1 MSPCHPIPVNVGL
14 VNKNRNLNH
23 MLIWIEWLD
32 SNLSNPHIKG
42 DTRCRGM
49 KTGLCNHM
57 TQQQFTSASN
67 DAVQDQSPSANGG
80 KFGLT
85 VSAAARI
92 TKMLADEPDGSF
104 FRVAVLGGG
113 CSGFQYDFSID
124 ATKQPDDCVF
134 TAHDVE
140 IVIDSMSL
148 ELVDTAELDYKQDLM
163 GSYFAVNNPNA
174 TASCGCGTSFSV

>member
-1 MSPCHPIPVNVGL
+1 MA
-14 VNKNRNLNH
+14 
-23 MLIWIEWLD
+23 
-32 SNLSNPHIKG
+32 
-42 DTRCRGM
+42 
-49 KTGLCNHM
+49 
-57 TQQQFTSASN
+57 QQQPTTTVKDAAS
-67 DAVQDQSPSANGG
+67 DPAPPAIGR

-85 VSAAARI
+85 ESAAARI
-92 TKMLADEPDGSF
+92 TAMLTDEPDGSF

-124 ATKQPDDCVF
+124 SKRQTDDCIF
-134 TAHDVE
+134 TSHGVE
-140 IVIDSMSL
+140 VVIDEMSL

>member
-1 MSPCHPIPVNVGL
+1 MAQ
-14 VNKNRNLNH
+14 
-23 MLIWIEWLD
+23 EQD
-32 SNLSNPHIKG
+32 S
-42 DTRCRGM
+42 
-49 KTGLCNHM
+49 
-57 TQQQFTSASN
+57 SALK
-67 DAVQDQSPSANGG
+67 DATQDQAPGDNGG

-92 TKMLADEPDGSF
+92 TKMLAHEPIGSF

-124 ATKQPDDCVF
+124 NTKQPDDCIF

-140 IVIDSMSL
+140 IVIDAMSL
-148 ELVDTAELDYKQDLM
+148 ELVETAELDYKQDLM

>member
-1 MSPCHPIPVNVGL
+1 
-14 VNKNRNLNH
+14 
-23 MLIWIEWLD
+23 
-32 SNLSNPHIKG
+32 
-42 DTRCRGM
+42 
-49 KTGLCNHM
+49 M
-57 TQQQFTSASN
+57 TQKKVLSISE
-67 DAVQDQSPSANGG
+67 DAEKDQAPLANGG

-124 ATKQPDDCVF
+124 VTKKPDDCVF

-140 IVIDSMSL
+140 IVVDAISL

>member
-1 MSPCHPIPVNVGL
+1 MEHQESKSISQDVTL
-14 VNKNRNLNH
+14 
-23 MLIWIEWLD
+23 E
-32 SNLSNPHIKG
+32 
-42 DTRCRGM
+42 T
-49 KTGLCNHM
+49 
-57 TQQQFTSASN
+57 AST
-67 DAVQDQSPSANGG
+67 AHSG

-85 VSAAARI
+85 ASAAKRI
-92 TKMLADEPDGSF
+92 KSMLLDEPDGNF

-124 ATKQPDDCVF
+124 GTRQADDCVF
-134 TAHDVE
+134 VSHGVE
-140 IVIDSMSL
+140 VVIDEMSL